1 MASDL
6 VEHAK
11 ELYEPLDR
19 AAAALAPGEPVPRS
33 VMDLLVDAGL
43 HGLMVPKA
51 AGGQELPLPE
61 VVDVYEEIS
70 RADGSIG
77 WVHFAC
83 DLTASYFGA
92 YLSEEGAAEVF
103 ADGVPLMA
111 GQFAPNG
118 TATPMPDDREGW
130 LMEGDYQFGSGI
142 AIADWAGGGILATP
156 ADGGDPSYLFACL
169 PVEHARV
176 TGNWDV
182 LGLQATASY
191 DYQVRDLFVPATRT
205 FDFFAPAVH
214 RGGPRYELGVIP
226 LTAAGHAGWALGVQR
241 RVLDELAAR
250 ASVVRMGAPS
260 ALAGSEHFLISLAD
274 LESRYQ
280 AGRAWVREVLT
291 EAEAVAVRDGSVDE
305 LTANRV
311 RQACTFVNRGG
322 ARLAQEAYLLA
333 GTSAL
338 RDGPMQRAFRDLHA
352 GSQHFFASHA
362 ASLDY
367 ARSVLAAGH
376 P

>member
-6 VEHAK
+6 VERAR
-11 ELYEPLDR
+11 ELYDTLDG

-33 VMDLLVDAGL
+33 VMDLIVDAGL
-43 HGLMVPKA
+43 YGLMVPKA
-51 AGGQELPLPE
+51 AGGQELPLTE

-92 YLSEEGAAEVF
+92 YLAEEGAAEVF
-103 ADGVPLMA
+103 GDGVPLMA

-130 LMEGDYQFGSGI
+130 LMDGDYQFGSGI
-142 AIADWAGGGILATP
+142 AVADWAGGGILATP
-156 ADGGDPSYLFACL
+156 ADGGDPSYLFACM
-169 PVEHARV
+169 PVEHAQV

-191 DYQVRDLFVPATRT
+191 DYRVRDLFVPATRT
-205 FDFFAPAVH
+205 FDFFAPIVH

-260 ALAGSEHFLISLAD
+260 ALAESEHFLISLAD

-280 AGRAWVREVLT
+280 AGRAWVREVLV
-291 EAEAVAVRDGSVDE
+291 EAEAVAAHDGAVDE

-322 ARLAQEAYLLA
+322 ARLAEEAYLLA

-362 ASLDY
+362 ASVDY
-367 ARSVLAAGH
+367 ARSVLATGRS
-376 P
+376 